1 MSVILLNQIKQNLTY
16 TVNTNV
22 TLQFMISL
30 AYNNQ
35 LNLTTSIK
43 SNLFYILETMK
54 HFFFIS
60 VPVEH

>member
-43 SNLFYILETMK
+43 SNMFYILETMK
-54 HFFFIS
+54 QNFFLYLFL
-60 VPVEH
+60 